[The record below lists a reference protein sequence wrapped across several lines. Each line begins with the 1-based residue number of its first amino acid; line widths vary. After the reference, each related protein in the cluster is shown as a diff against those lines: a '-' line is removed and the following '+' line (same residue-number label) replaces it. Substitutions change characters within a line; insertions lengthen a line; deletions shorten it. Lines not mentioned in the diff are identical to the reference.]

1 MTRNHYFPRKRII
14 HWGLSPGDPAIR
26 RSVFDF
32 SFRTQGTQPHISGLS
47 SYRYFTP
54 PRVEVP
60 CSTAILVRFIHLQLC
75 KGGRVHSR
83 DGNPAEY
90 TTVGE
95 WLHRLDWGGY
105 GRLYILALSS
115 PTTKIIFWCLK
126 SRFSPMSPRHRP
138 AGSRGRKRVHSL
150 PLHSLEDFQHVAQ
163 GCLFSQRMNNKS

>member
-1 MTRNHYFPRKRII
+1 MTRQSAGVFLTS
-14 HWGLSPGDPAIR
+14 LSGHKGHSLTLVAHLRTATSR
-26 RSVFDF
+26 RPVWRCHAALPFWQ
-32 SFRTQGTQPHISGLS
+32 R
-47 SYRYFTP
+47 
-54 PRVEVP
+54 
-60 CSTAILVRFIHLQLC
+60 AVRFTHLQLC
-75 KGGRVHSR
+75 RGGRVHSR

-138 AGSRGRKRVHSL
+138 AGSRGPKRVHSL